1 LWRQI
6 INSLTTPVQKNV
18 TLFIACNFATSAFAC
33 NSKKEIRKYVA
44 EKKKKMGKNSFR
56 NEKQYSL

>member
-44 EKKKKMGKNSFR
+44 EKKENG
-56 NEKQYSL
+56 EKFLSQ